1 MQNQPSNSIHEHIVA
16 QPHLFNYLTQKKS
29 AVLKL
34 DANRNILKVNI
45 FCGLDALTYWDSIIT
60 THVLSIHVKLD

>member
-1 MQNQPSNSIHEHIVA
+1 MKKNFILSLRFYTCFYMQNQPSNSIHEHIVA

-45 FCGLDALTYWDSIIT
+45 FCGLDALTY
-60 THVLSIHVKLD
+60 